1 MTVDER
7 KAIKIE
13 KNGDGITW
21 LYLNRPDKRNA
32 MNPTMHLEMVEA
44 LKELETDDET
54 EILVLTGSGSAF
66 CAGQDLKEFFREL
79 SDKPKEKLE
88 VGRASQEWR
97 LHKLKSF
104 PKITIAMVN
113 GWCCGGGFT
122 PLIACDFAI
131 AAEEAQ
137 FSLSEVNWGILPG
150 GLVSK
155 VIADTMSYRDAL
167 YYILTAENFD
177 GNRAREIG
185 LVNFTAPLDKLRD
198 ETIAF
203 AQKLQKKNPVV
214 LRAAKEAYRAVRTM
228 DYEQAEDYLSAK
240 SDQLKLSDP
249 EGGGKKGMHEFLD
262 TKSYRPAL
270 APYPRQ
276 VT

>member
-1 MTVDER
+1 MSIDIRET
-7 KAIKIE
+7 IKIE

-21 LYLNRPDKRNA
+21 LYLNRPEKRNA
-32 MNPTMHLEMVEA
+32 MNPTMHLEMVQA
-44 LKELETDDET
+44 LDELEVDDET

-66 CAGQDLKEFFREL
+66 CAGQDLKEFFREQ
-79 SDKPKEKLE
+79 DGKPKERLK

-97 LHKLKSF
+97 LRKLKSF

-150 GLVSK
+150 GLVTK
-155 VIADTMSYRDAL
+155 VIADTMNYRDSL

-177 GNRAREIG
+177 GKRAKEVG
-185 LVNFTAPLDKLRD
+185 LVNFTVPLNALRD
-198 ETIAF
+198 ETVAF
-203 AQKLQKKNPVV
+203 ARRLQQKNPVV

-240 SDQLKLSDP
+240 SDELKLRDP
-249 EGGGKKGMHEFLD
+249 EKGREKGMHEFLD
-262 TKSYRPAL
+262 TKAYRPAL
-270 APYPRQ
+270 APYPR
-276 VT
+276 

>member
-1 MTVDER
+1 MSVDIR
-7 KAIKIE
+7 KTIKIE

-21 LYLNRPDKRNA
+21 LYLNRPEKRNA
-32 MNPTMHLEMVEA
+32 MNPTMHLEMVQA
-44 LKELETDDET
+44 LEELETDDET
-54 EILVLTGSGSAF
+54 EILVLTGEGTTF
-66 CAGQDLKEFFREL
+66 CAGQDLKEFFREM
-79 SDKPKEKLE
+79 SDKPKEKLR

-97 LHKLKSF
+97 LRKLKAF

-155 VIADTMSYRDAL
+155 VIADAVSYRDAL

-185 LVNFTAPLDKLRD
+185 LVNFVVPLDKLRE

-203 AQKLQKKNPVV
+203 ARKLQQKNPVT

-240 SDQLKLSDP
+240 SDQLKLLDKDG
-249 EGGGKKGMHEFLD
+249 GGGKKGMHEFLD
-262 TKSYRPAL
+262 AKSYRPAL
-270 APYPRQ
+270 DPYPR
-276 VT
+276 